1 MNVTESKEARPEHV
15 DEKGAAPDFNN
26 TKFLHEEA
34 AQATA
39 AEHSLGL
46 WQALKTYKRA
56 AFWSVRESMT
66 TPIKTMSVFPKC
78 KHSTDTALP
87 I

>member
-1 MNVTESKEARPEHV
+1 MDITHSKDSAPEHV
-15 DEKGAAPDFNN
+15 DEKGAAPDYAD
-26 TKFLHEEA
+26 TKFLNAEA

-56 AFWSVRESMT
+56 AIWSVCE
-66 TPIKTMSVFPKC
+66 
-78 KHSTDTALP
+78 
-87 I
+87 

>member
-1 MNVTESKEARPEHV
+1 MEITQSKEAAPEHI
-15 DEKGAAPDFNN
+15 DEKGAGPDFAD
-26 TKFLHEEA
+26 TKFLNAEA

-56 AFWSVRESMT
+56 AIWSVRE
-66 TPIKTMSVFPKC
+66 
-78 KHSTDTALP
+78 
-87 I
+87 